1 MTIEVTFRPVQEEL
15 LPFDDVPEGAWYEDA
30 VRYVYENGLMN
41 GTGATTFSPD
51 TTASRAMIVTIL
63 WRLSDSPVVNY
74 LMDFSDVNPA
84 AYYGEAIRWAISEGI
99 AEGYGGGLFGPDD
112 PITREQLAVM
122 LCRFARHEGYDTTQG
137 GIAIREYA
145 DYGQI
150 SGYALEAMD
159 WAVNIGLINGTSSST
174 LSPQGQAAR
183 AQVAEIF
190 MRFCERYVEN

>member
-1 MTIEVTFRPVQEEL
+1 
-15 LPFDDVPEGAWYEDA
+15 
-30 VRYVYENGLMN
+30 
-41 GTGATTFSPD
+41 
-51 TTASRAMIVTIL
+51 
-63 WRLSDSPVVNY
+63 
-74 LMDFSDVNPA
+74 
-84 AYYGEAIRWAISEGI
+84 
-99 AEGYGGGLFGPDD
+99 
-112 PITREQLAVM
+112 M